1 MLRLPTRSAGTVTR
15 KDYMKDGLYTIGEF
29 ASLLGVS
36 KAVIYKWEKEG
47 KISKAKRIKRGKT
60 MYRFYTTDDIRDI
73 RLKMNLG
80 TPTVKRRKQLFL
92 NFKGGTGK
100 SVISANYGYRL
111 AQHGYKVLMIDL
123 DAQGH
128 LTKCLGANPESFTK
142 TLYDVIINKDPI
154 QSVIKST
161 KISTLDIVPANLGLS
176 PIELSLTSLH
186 AREFKLRRA
195 IADIEDSYDIIVLDA
210 PPNIGLLNL
219 NAILSVDDLLVPV
232 LADFLSYDGLKILFE
247 TLRDIEDEFDYILEN
262 IFIFLNR
269 YNESMNISLRSRD
282 ALKKNYGD
290 YMCETLIRQNTTLSD
305 ATAQAQTI
313 FEYAPNSRAARDIN
327 KLVNEVHKL

>member
-1 MLRLPTRSAGTVTR
+1 
-15 KDYMKDGLYTIGEF
+15 MKDGLYTIGEF

-47 KISKAKRIKRGKT
+47 KIAKAQRMKRGKT
-60 MYRFYTTDDIRDI
+60 MYRFYTTDDIREI
-73 RLKMNLG
+73 RLKMNLQ
-80 TPTVKRRKQLFL
+80 TPLIKKRKQLFL

-111 AQHGYKVLMIDL
+111 AQHGFKVLMVDL

-128 LTKCLGANPESFTK
+128 LTKCLGVNPESYSK
-142 TLYDVIINKDPI
+142 TLYDVIIHKDPI
-154 QSVIKST
+154 QSVITSSSL
-161 KISTLDIVPANLGLS
+161 STLDILPANLGLS

-186 AREFKLRRA
+186 AREFKLSRA
-195 IADIEDSYDIIVLDA
+195 LQAIEDNYDVIVLDA

-247 TLRDIEDEFDYILEN
+247 TLRDIEDEFEYVLDNIH
-262 IFIFLNR
+262 IFINR
-269 YNESMNISLRSRD
+269 YNESMNISTRSRD
-282 ALKKNYGD
+282 ALRQNYNEFLCD
-290 YMCETLIRQNTTLSD
+290 TLIRQNTTLSD
-305 ATAQAQTI
+305 ATAQGKSI
-313 FEYAPNSRAARDIN
+313 FEYAPTSRAASDIN
-327 KLVNEVHKL
+327 KLVNEIFNLKAI